1 MNLNNLSRQKKIY
14 DVLLV
19 FLIVTFILT
28 IMIPIFPFMMAFLIT
43 LILVARKSVVNLLSF
58 GDKRFKKVYIT
69 SDNNTF
75 DVADNRYFYFSEP
88 DDMDGILI
96 TEEEMTPSMR
106 DLFII
111 QKRQEGFEPIFMS
124 EKMMSVAHANR
135 IRKTNGGKHK

>member
-43 LILVARKSVVNLLSF
+43 LVLVARKSVVSLLSF

-75 DVADNRYFYFSEP
+75 ADNRYFYFSEP

-96 TEEEMTPSMR
+96 T
-106 DLFII
+106 
-111 QKRQEGFEPIFMS
+111 
-124 EKMMSVAHANR
+124 
-135 IRKTNGGKHK
+135 

>member
-43 LILVARKSVVNLLSF
+43 LVLVARKSVVSLLSF

-75 DVADNRYFYFSEP
+75 ADNRYFYFSEP

-135 IRKTNGGKHK
+135 VRKINGGKNK